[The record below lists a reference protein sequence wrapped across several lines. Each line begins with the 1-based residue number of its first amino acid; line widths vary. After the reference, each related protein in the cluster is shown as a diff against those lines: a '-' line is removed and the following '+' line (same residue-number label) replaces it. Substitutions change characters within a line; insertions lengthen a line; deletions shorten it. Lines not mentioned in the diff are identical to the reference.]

1 MYIDFKMASVIAKA
15 LDFYYRDCSS
25 FIDEYRPE
33 YQFDDNYDF
42 EYYLTCSRDLHT
54 MIDNNMVAL
63 QWFFRHADTGVT
75 FDNLPVLVSDHEED
89 E

>member
-1 MYIDFKMASVIAKA
+1 MYIDSKMASVIAKA

-25 FIDEYRPE
+25 FVDEYRYE

-42 EYYLTCSRDLHT
+42 EHYLTCSRDLHT

-75 FDNLPVLVSDHEED
+75 LDNLPVLVSDHGED